1 MRYSRMEQQRPEE
14 MRTREGGR
22 SGVAFLLAVLAIAAA
37 IYFLGAA
44 KIGKF
49 LGDKVFAP
57 VFSFV
62 ANLRGGDAAGDAE
75 GSAGAEPSQSTTGAG
90 EEFTL
95 TLPGLHVYALQ
106 AGAYAEEQNA
116 AEYAA
121 SLQSKG
127 GAGYIYKEDDIC
139 RVFIAAYTSREDAEN
154 VQKRLESEQQISTK
168 VYEIAAEE
176 QALRVTADAQTR
188 ADLEA
193 LTGENFAYAANLIEL
208 AMRYDRGEVT
218 AAAVEERMAELAA
231 QAKKQQAEA
240 KALAKAETQGNYP
253 AAAQVYFAEIL
264 QILETDKAG
273 AADAEVSARIKHA
286 YMAAAFAERT
296 FLQQAA
302 NA

>member
-22 SGVAFLLAVLAIAAA
+22 GGVVFLLAVLAIAAA

-62 ANLRGGDAAGDAE
+62 ADLRGGDVAGDAE
-75 GSAGAEPSQSTTGAG
+75 SSGGAEPSKSTAGAG
-90 EEFTL
+90 EEFSL
-95 TLPGLHVYALQ
+95 TLPGMHVYALQ

-176 QALRVTADAQTR
+176 QALRVTADAKTR
-188 ADLEA
+188 AELEA
-193 LTGENFAYAANLIEL
+193 LTGGNFAYAADLIEL
-208 AMRYDRGEVT
+208 AMRYDRGEAT
-218 AAAVEERMAELAA
+218 AAAVEERLAELAA
-231 QAKKQQAEA
+231 KAKKQQEAA
-240 KALAKAETQGNYP
+240 KAIGKAETQGGYP
-253 AAAQVYFAEIL
+253 AAAQAYFAAIL
-264 QILETDKAG
+264 QILEAEKVET
-273 AADAEVSARIKHA
+273 ADAAASSQIKYA
-286 YMAAAFAERT
+286 YMAAAFAERE
-296 FLQQAA
+296 FLRKAA
-302 NA
+302 EA

>member
-1 MRYSRMEQQRPEE
+1 M
-14 MRTREGGR
+14 
-22 SGVAFLLAVLAIAAA
+22 
-37 IYFLGAA
+37 
-44 KIGKF
+44 
-49 LGDKVFAP
+49 
-57 VFSFV
+57 
-62 ANLRGGDAAGDAE
+62 
-75 GSAGAEPSQSTTGAG
+75 TGAG

-95 TLPGLHVYALQ
+95 TLPGMHVYALQ

-127 GAGYIYKEDDIC
+127 GAGYIYKEGDIC

-193 LTGENFAYAANLIEL
+193 LTGENFAYAAELIEL

-240 KALAKAETQGNYP
+240 KALAKVETQGRA
-253 AAAQVYFAEIL
+253 AAAQAYFAEIL

-286 YMAAAFAERT
+286 YMAAAFAERA

>member
-1 MRYSRMEQQRPEE
+1 MPCE
-14 MRTREGGR
+14 
-22 SGVAFLLAVLAIAAA
+22 
-37 IYFLGAA
+37 
-44 KIGKF
+44 
-49 LGDKVFAP
+49 
-57 VFSFV
+57 
-62 ANLRGGDAAGDAE
+62 RGGA
-75 GSAGAEPSQSTTGAG
+75 P
-90 EEFTL
+90 
-95 TLPGLHVYALQ
+95 
-106 AGAYAEEQNA
+106 AEEQNA

-127 GAGYIYKEDDIC
+127 GGGYIHKEGDIC
-139 RVFIAAYTSREDAEN
+139 RVFIAAYTSRRGR
-154 VQKRLESEQQISTK
+154 VRTCRQRLASEQQISTK

-193 LTGENFAYAANLIEL
+193 LTGENFAYAADLIEL

-240 KALAKAETQGNYP
+240 KALAKVETQGRA
-253 AAAQVYFAEIL
+253 AAAQAYFAEIL
-264 QILETDKAG
+264 QILETDKAD

-286 YMAAAFAERT
+286 YMAAAFAERA

>member
-22 SGVAFLLAVLAIAAA
+22 SGMAFLLAVLAIAAA

-62 ANLRGGDAAGDAE
+62 ANLRGGDANGDAE
-75 GSAGAEPSQSTTGAG
+75 GSAGAEPSQSMTGAG

-95 TLPGLHVYALQ
+95 TLPGMHVYALQ

-127 GAGYIYKEDDIC
+127 GAGYIYKEGDIC

-193 LTGENFAYAANLIEL
+193 LTGENFAYAADLIEL

-253 AAAQVYFAEIL
+253 AAAQAYFAEIL
-264 QILETDKAG
+264 QILETDKAD

-286 YMAAAFAERT
+286 YMAAAFAERA